1 MKNVYDFEQR
11 IHIKGLMNDF
21 RDTSIWHHYEL
32 CSDAY
37 IVEEEGRWCFPTF
50 DELWDFLEDTNG
62 IFNADHWMNC
72 FGTRKIR
79 FKCGIDCYTIS
90 EKNYKTVTLWHHFKS
105 ADDVSL
111 KTLMENLPAEQ
122 MVEYLKERGLG
133 LDKQPLP

>member
-1 MKNVYDFEQR
+1 MKKVYDFEQR

-37 IVEEEGRWCFPTF
+37 IVEEEGRWCFPSF

-62 IFNADHWMNC
+62 IFNAEHWTNC

-79 FKCGIDCYTIS
+79 FSCGIDCYTIS
-90 EKNYKTVTLWHHFKS
+90 EKNYKTVTLWHHFKL
-105 ADDVSL
+105 AENVSL
-111 KTLMENLPAEQ
+111 QTLMEELPAEQ
-122 MVEYLKERGLG
+122 MIEYLKERNIGVIE
-133 LDKQPLP
+133 KRA

>member
-1 MKNVYDFEQR
+1 MKKVYDFEQK
-11 IHIKGLMNDF
+11 IHIKGQMNDF
-21 RDTSIWHHYEL
+21 RDTSIWHHSRL
-32 CSDAY
+32 CSDDY
-37 IVEEEGRWCFPTF
+37 IVENEGRWCFPTF
-50 DELWDFLEDTNG
+50 DDLWDYLENTAG
-62 IFNADHWMNC
+62 ILNTDHWTNC

-90 EKNYKTVTLWHHFKS
+90 EKNYQPVTLWHHFKS

-133 LDKQPLP
+133 LDK

>member
-1 MKNVYDFEQR
+1 MKKVYDFEQK
-11 IHIKGLMNDF
+11 IHIKGQMNDF

-62 IFNADHWMNC
+62 IFNAEHWTNC

-90 EKNYKTVTLWHHFKS
+90 EKRYQPVTLWHHFKL
-105 ADDVSL
+105 AEKVSL
-111 KTLMENLPAEQ
+111 QTLMENLPAEQ
-122 MVEYLKERGLG
+122 MVEYLRERGISFEG
-133 LDKQPLP
+133 K